1 MIRSKVIYCLIGL
14 VLLLSISCNSTKVI
28 KMIEP
33 TSTSLAIA
41 PMDDH
46 CGSTTITEGAESDTA
61 ISASEAKLGLIAKLG
76 EKREQGSSD
85 YGLAVFNPD
94 GKKVAWAS
102 LMVRLWDVETQQ
114 LLHELPN
121 PHGEKCYETNASFS
135 SDGSLFAMSRSN
147 CHDPDTYDPVKPGYL
162 IVWDVASGE
171 IVREMALEYA
181 EMMDPVDNTLNY
193 SIPVAGMEF
202 IPDSHKIVYASGNTL
217 EISDLD
223 SNDQPVVIGL
233 GNQMFGTQISFT
245 TDGRFIYVYRRWE
258 LKRGWEH
265 SWTVQ
270 HKTQIW
276 RTSSQKLQRVINYPV
291 DKYWGGIDFLLHGS
305 SLIQI
310 NNDMATIQVVDLVN
324 DQVRDFPYQRCL
336 KAFSSDLNL
345 MVCADV
351 YGLNFNDLSLELW
364 NTDTWR
370 EKYAVIPQNDERFST
385 NGLAFSPD
393 GNLLAILRYD
403 QLYLYD
409 VNVLFSQ

>member
-1 MIRSKVIYCLIGL
+1 MVRAKVIYCLIGL

-223 SNDQPVVIGL
+223 SNDQAIVIDL
-233 GNQMFGTQISFT
+233 GNQMFGTQISFP

-310 NNDMATIQVVDLVN
+310 NNDMATIQVVNLVN
-324 DQVRDFPYQRCL
+324 DLVRDFPYQRCL

>member
-223 SNDQPVVIGL
+223 SNDQAIVIDL
-233 GNQMFGTQISFT
+233 GNQMFGTQISFP

-310 NNDMATIQVVDLVN
+310 NNDMATIQVVNLVN
-324 DQVRDFPYQRCL
+324 DLVRDFPYQRCL